1 MNNIIYSESN
11 EGLRTEEQAL
21 IIRKLF
27 DEYYCDYIVLDCV
40 GVGMGVFDCI
50 SRDMIDPDAGE
61 VYPALSCCNNSEMA
75 ARCTSPN
82 ADKVIWA
89 IKANP
94 QFNSDAA
101 LMLREGFRSGR
112 VRLLVNEDEGE
123 EYLSALKGFGNLNPQ
138 EKVDLKL
145 PYINTTLLLNE
156 LLNLQHDESSGKVR
170 IFEKAG
176 ARKDRYSSLSYNYY
190 VATQVENK
198 LAKRYNSG
206 LSISDT
212 FTVKPPS
219 YTKKA
224 VNSNNE
230 QRGYSAWF

>member
-1 MNNIIYSESN
+1 MIGLGIYD
-11 EGLRTEEQAL
+11 AL
-21 IIRKLF
+21 A
-27 DEYYCDYIVLDCV
+27 
-40 GVGMGVFDCI
+40 
-50 SRDMIDPDAGE
+50 RDMVDQDTGE
-61 VYPALSCCNNSEMA
+61 IYPALSCCNSNEMA
-75 ARCTSPN
+75 ARCTVPN
-82 ADKVIWA
+82 AEKVIWS
-89 IKANP
+89 IKASA

-101 LMLREGFRSGR
+101 LMLREGFKSGR
-112 VRLLVNEDEGE
+112 IRLLVNEDEGE
-123 EYLSALKGFGNLNPQ
+123 EYLSELKGFSNLNPQ
-138 EKVDLKL
+138 EKIDLKL
-145 PYINTTLLLNE
+145 PYINTTLLINE
-156 LLNLQHDESSGKVR
+156 LINLQHDESSGKVR

-230 QRGYSAWF
+230 RRGYSAWF

>member
-1 MNNIIYSESN
+1 MIGLGIYD
-11 EGLRTEEQAL
+11 AL
-21 IIRKLF
+21 A
-27 DEYYCDYIVLDCV
+27 
-40 GVGMGVFDCI
+40 
-50 SRDMIDPDAGE
+50 RDMVDQDTGE
-61 VYPALSCCNNSEMA
+61 IYPALSCCNSNEMA
-75 ARCTSPN
+75 ARCTVPN
-82 ADKVIWA
+82 AEKVIWS
-89 IKANP
+89 IKASA

-101 LMLREGFRSGR
+101 LMLREGFKSGR
-112 VRLLVNEDEGE
+112 IRLLVNEDEGE
-123 EYLSALKGFGNLNPQ
+123 EYLSELKGFSNLNPQ
-138 EKVDLKL
+138 EKIDLKL
-145 PYINTTLLLNE
+145 PYINTTLLINE
-156 LLNLQHDESSGKVR
+156 LINLQHDESSGKVR